1 MSLTVKAMEIDQRKK
16 YQILTYFAII
26 ISIVTAGAFL
36 YQSTNPY
43 AVTDTFHVRVG
54 KMTNFDF
61 PVSERQAREGSSI
74 EFQASGTNFGIQVLE
89 PLESLYSKDNL
100 DNYETT
106 LVTDKAGLYHI
117 IISNTGPGEDEVS
130 GTWKRSP
137 SDLGTKSQDIFNVPA
152 GDIMSTGFMVDESQ
166 ARQGSQ
172 IEFQASGTNFGIQ
185 VLEPRQTLD
194 TKENINHYETTL
206 VTDKAGFYRFT
217 VFSTDLREGYVRG
230 IWRSLSIPELGVG
243 TGGMI
248 LVILL
253 LVSLFS
259 LLVSIYSFY
268 QAKKLKNAGL
278 SENT

>member
-89 PLESLYSKDNL
+89 P
-100 DNYETT
+100 
-106 LVTDKAGLYHI
+106 
-117 IISNTGPGEDEVS
+117 
-130 GTWKRSP
+130 
-137 SDLGTKSQDIFNVPA
+137 
-152 GDIMSTGFMVDESQ
+152 
-166 ARQGSQ
+166 
-172 IEFQASGTNFGIQ
+172 
-185 VLEPRQTLD
+185 RQTLD

-248 LVILL
+248 PGYFVARII
-253 LVSLFS
+253 VFS
-259 LLVSIYSFY
+259 LGFHLF
-268 QAKKLKNAGL
+268 LL
-278 SENT
+278 SSKETKERRAFRKYLA

>member
-16 YQILTYFAII
+16 YQIIGYFAII

-43 AVTDTFHVRVG
+43 AVSDTFHVRVG

-74 EFQASGTNFGIQVLE
+74 EFQASGSNFGVRVME

-106 LVTDKAGLYHI
+106 LVTDKAGLYRV

-137 SDLGTKSQDIFNVPA
+137 PDLGTKSQDIFNVPA
-152 GDIMSTGFMVDESQ
+152 GDIMSTGFMVGESQ

-194 TKENINHYETTL
+194 GKENINHYETTV

-217 VFSTDLREGYVRG
+217 VSNLDLREDNIRG
-230 IWRSLSIPELGVG
+230 IWRTVSTPELGVG

-253 LVSLFS
+253 LVPFASLT
-259 LLVSIYSFY
+259 VSAYMHY

>member
-89 PLESLYSKDNL
+89 PRR
-100 DNYETT
+100 
-106 LVTDKAGLYHI
+106 I
-117 IISNTGPGEDEVS
+117 
-130 GTWKRSP
+130 
-137 SDLGTKSQDIFNVPA
+137 
-152 GDIMSTGFMVDESQ
+152 
-166 ARQGSQ
+166 
-172 IEFQASGTNFGIQ
+172 
-185 VLEPRQTLD
+185 LD

-268 QAKKLKNAGL
+268 QAKKLKNTGL
-278 SENT
+278 SENTSGGV